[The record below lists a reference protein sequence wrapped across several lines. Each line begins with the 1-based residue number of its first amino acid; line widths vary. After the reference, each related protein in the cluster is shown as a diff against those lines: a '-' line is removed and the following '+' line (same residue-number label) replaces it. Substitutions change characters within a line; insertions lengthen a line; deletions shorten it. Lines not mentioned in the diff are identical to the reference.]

1 MSTIND
7 LIQLADTL
15 QRRKVEDRRYQDQRN
30 MQIAQIAEV
39 KNKENQVIQGQ
50 RFFNDMTAGLMK
62 SGWDDEGKWT
72 GEAPDTNKLVET
84 YLGNMD
90 SLGLAGDSALALQR
104 VSQFNQLRLKKAGA
118 QLQSKFANWSANN
131 PDAKPEDKAEYLS
144 SINADK
150 LYSQLYGLGGP
161 VAATELTGI
170 SPDVFVAKNETP
182 YLKIG
187 GGVIGSAVI
196 AKYGGPKALNAV
208 RGLFKSVAQGKKI
221 APEKVRQLLPSV
233 EALAETNP
241 EAAQIM
247 DKIIKAQRGGDTK
260 KAIKILNRF
269 QKRFP
274 ELNVLDEIVKGAPI
288 KGTKPSSILRK
299 MKKLLP
305 FSAPLVGA
313 GIDEAMGMEAPVA
326 ETAGTVIMGAA
337 QKKPFLQFLGSKLP
351 ARVAPKAL
359 ALAAA
364 DGPLPWGEL
373 LALGL
378 TGAEVI
384 RLFREWTDLSNQ

>member
-1 MSTIND
+1 M
-7 LIQLADTL
+7 
-15 QRRKVEDRRYQDQRN
+15 
-30 MQIAQIAEV
+30 
-39 KNKENQVIQGQ
+39 
-50 RFFNDMTAGLMK
+50 
-62 SGWDDEGKWT
+62 
-72 GEAPDTNKLVET
+72 
-84 YLGNMD
+84 
-90 SLGLAGDSALALQR
+90 
-104 VSQFNQLRLKKAGA
+104 KKAGT

-131 PDAKPEDKAEYLS
+131 PDAKPEDKAAYLS

-288 KGTKPSSILRK
+288 KGTKPSSILSK